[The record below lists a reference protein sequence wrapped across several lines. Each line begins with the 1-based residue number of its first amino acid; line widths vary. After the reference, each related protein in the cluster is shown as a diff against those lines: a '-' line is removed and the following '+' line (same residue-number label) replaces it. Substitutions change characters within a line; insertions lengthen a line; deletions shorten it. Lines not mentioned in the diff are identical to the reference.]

1 MKSMLDIVL
10 GIVGVAALAFAGYHF
25 YKFASPPGPLS

>member
-10 GIVGVAALAFAGYHF
+10 GIVGVGSLVFAIYHF
-25 YKFASPPGPLS
+25 YKFASPPGPV